1 LKFDILPILRLKIK
15 KKFDIS
21 GFSGYFLQTRQGWAK
36 YHKTMNIKDLRQV
49 TVIGLGLL
57 GSSITLAIS
66 RGNFGIRTVGFS
78 HRDTTR
84 KRARK
89 LDVADIIYNDILE
102 SVADADLVILAT
114 PICTFEDIFK
124 TIAPALKKGCI
135 VTDVGS
141 TKVLPH
147 NWAKKCLP
155 SYVNY
160 VGSHPIA
167 GSEQRGVEFGRDDLF
182 DGAVCIIT
190 KDGSTKQSAAAVT
203 KKFWSLLG
211 CRIYMMAAA
220 EHDKILGNVSH
231 LPHATAAALLNAS
244 DANQLK
250 FCGKGFID
258 TSRIASG
265 PANIWADIFFTNS
278 KNISNGIDKL
288 IKELVKIK
296 KAVKQKDK
304 KQIEKLLELA
314 REKRAKLI
322 DYKVSRKEIL

>member
-1 LKFDILPILRLKIK
+1 MKIK
-15 KKFDIS
+15 E
-21 GFSGYFLQTRQGWAK
+21 
-36 YHKTMNIKDLRQV
+36 LRQV

-57 GSSITLAIS
+57 GSSITLAIN
-66 RGNFGIRTVGFS
+66 RGNFGIKTAGFS

-89 LDVADIIYNDILE
+89 LEVADIIYDDICE
-102 SVADADLVILAT
+102 SVADADIVILAT
-114 PICTFEDIFK
+114 PICTFEDLFK
-124 TIAPALKKGCI
+124 TIKPALKKGCI

-147 NWAKKCLP
+147 KWAKKCLP
-155 SYVNY
+155 SYANY

-182 DGAVCIIT
+182 DGAACIVT
-190 KDGSTKQSAAAVT
+190 KDASTDKKAAALL

-211 CRIYMMAAA
+211 CRVYTMSAV
-220 EHDKILGNVSH
+220 EHDKVLGNVSH

-244 DANQLK
+244 DSNQLK
-250 FCGKGFID
+250 LCGKGFID

-265 PANIWADIFFTNS
+265 PANIWSDIFFTNS
-278 KNISNGIDKL
+278 ENISKGIDKL

-296 KAVKQKDK
+296 KAVKHKD
-304 KQIEKLLELA
+304 QIEKLLELA
-314 REKRAKLI
+314 RQKRAKLI
-322 DYKVSRKEIL
+322 EYKVSKKEIL

>member
-1 LKFDILPILRLKIK
+1 MK
-15 KKFDIS
+15 
-21 GFSGYFLQTRQGWAK
+21 
-36 YHKTMNIKDLRQV
+36 IKDLRQV

-57 GSSITLAIS
+57 GSSITLAVS
-66 RGNFGIRTVGFS
+66 HGNFGIKTAGFS
-78 HRDTTR
+78 HRDSTR
-84 KRARK
+84 KRAGK
-89 LDVADIIYNDILE
+89 LGVADIVYDDILQ
-102 SVADADLVILAT
+102 SVADADMVILAT

-141 TKVLPH
+141 TKLLPH
-147 NWAKKCLP
+147 KWAKKRLP
-155 SYVNY
+155 AYVNY

-190 KDGSTKQSAAAVT
+190 KDASTKPAAVSVV

-211 CRIYMMAAA
+211 CRIYSMSAA

-244 DANQLK
+244 DLQQLK

-278 KNISNGIDKL
+278 ENISKGIEKL
-288 IKELVKIK
+288 IKELAKLQKAIKHKDK
-296 KAVKQKDK
+296 KAV
-304 KQIEKLLELA
+304 EKLLEIA
-314 REKRAKLI
+314 RQKRAQLI
-322 DYKVSRKEIL
+322 EYKVSKKEIL

>member
-1 LKFDILPILRLKIK
+1 
-15 KKFDIS
+15 
-21 GFSGYFLQTRQGWAK
+21 
-36 YHKTMNIKDLRQV
+36 M
-49 TVIGLGLL
+49 IGLGLL

-66 RGNFGIRTVGFS
+66 RGNLGIKTAGFS
-78 HRDTTR
+78 HRESTR
-84 KRARK
+84 ARARK
-89 LDVADIIYNDILE
+89 LGVADVIYDDICQ
-102 SVADADLVILAT
+102 SASDADIVILAT
-114 PICTFEDIFK
+114 PICTFEEIFK
-124 TIAPALKKGCI
+124 TIGPALKKGCI

-147 NWAKKCLP
+147 KWAKKCLP

-182 DGAVCIIT
+182 EGAACIIT
-190 KDGSTKQSAAAVT
+190 KEGSTKQSAITTV
-203 KKFWSLLG
+203 KKFWSMLG
-211 CRIYMMAAA
+211 CRIHTISAA

-244 DANQLK
+244 DLNQLK
-250 FCGKGFID
+250 FCGKGFVD
-258 TSRIASG
+258 TSRVASG

-278 KNISNGIDKL
+278 ENISKAIDKL

-304 KQIEKLLELA
+304 NGIEKLLTLA

-322 DYKVSRKEIL
+322 EFKVSKKEIL

>member
-1 LKFDILPILRLKIK
+1 
-15 KKFDIS
+15 
-21 GFSGYFLQTRQGWAK
+21 
-36 YHKTMNIKDLRQV
+36 MNIKDLQQV

-57 GSSITLAIS
+57 GSSITLAVN
-66 RGNFGIRTVGFS
+66 RGNFGIKTVGFS

-89 LDVADIIYNDILE
+89 LEVADIICNDILE
-102 SVADADLVILAT
+102 SVAEADIVILAT
-114 PICTFEDIFK
+114 PICTFEDVFK
-124 TIAPALKKGCI
+124 AIKPALKKGCI

-147 NWAKKCLP
+147 KWAKKSLP

-182 DGAVCIIT
+182 DGAACIIT
-190 KDGSTKQSAAAVT
+190 KDASTNLSAVSLV
-203 KKFWSLLG
+203 KKFWSLIG
-211 CRIYMMAAA
+211 CRVYTMSAV

-244 DANQLK
+244 DLQQLK

-265 PANIWADIFFTNS
+265 PANIWSDIFFTNAE
-278 KNISNGIDKL
+278 NISKGIDKL

-296 KAVKQKDK
+296 KAVKHKDK
-304 KQIEKLLELA
+304 IEKLLEIA
-314 REKRAKLI
+314 REKRARLI
-322 DYKVSRKEIL
+322 DYKVSKKEIL